1 MRTISACCA
10 PVHAGMRG
18 GFWFHWRCAADARPR
33 NRRPPF
39 SGSPS
44 VEKLVSLCK
53 RKGFIFQ
60 SSGIYGGINGCWDF
74 GPLGVELKRNL
85 KNDWWYRF
93 VQTRD
98 DMVGLDA
105 SIITH
110 PEVWVASGHV
120 ENFHDML
127 VDCKDC
133 RKRFRQDHLETEKC
147 PECGGELTEPKAFN
161 SMLRTRLGVSD
172 DSSVETYLRPETCQ
186 SIFVDFKDVYS
197 STRVKI
203 PFGIAQIG
211 KSFRNEVNPRNF
223 IFRSR
228 EFEQMEIEY
237 FCREEDEER
246 LFDQWQKDIWSWYLG
261 LGIKESHLR
270 WYEHPKESLA
280 HYSKRTVDVEYEFPF
295 GWGELQGLANRGT
308 FDLNAHSKHSGKDLS
323 FFDAEKN
330 ERFVPTVL
338 EPSAGADRTTLAVL
352 CDAYDEE
359 DVGGETRVVMRFAPK
374 LAPIKAAILPL
385 VKKDGLAEL
394 ADGLEKKLR
403 RKFNTY
409 YDHAG
414 AIGRRYRRQDEIG
427 TPYCVCVDFD
437 TKENGTVTVR
447 DRDSMEQVR
456 VHMDELAAYIEKRVS
471 FDQE

>member
-1 MRTISACCA
+1 MQRTGAFFCFL
-10 PVHAGMRG
+10 R
-18 GFWFHWRCAADARPR
+18 FHQFKETVFMDKMDK
-33 NRRPPF
+33 
-39 SGSPS
+39 
-44 VEKLVSLCK
+44 VVSLCK

-85 KNDWWYRF
+85 KNDWWYTF
-93 VQTRD
+93 VQLRE

-110 PEVWVASGHV
+110 PQVWVASGHV

-127 VDCKDC
+127 VDCKSC
-133 RKRFRQDHLETEKC
+133 KKRFRADHVESERC
-147 PECGGELTEPKAFN
+147 PDCGGELTEPRAFN

-172 DSSVETYLRPETCQ
+172 DTAVETYLRPETCQ
-186 SIFVDFKDVYS
+186 SIFVDFKEVYS
-197 STRVKI
+197 SARVKL

-237 FCREEDEER
+237 FCREEEEEQV
-246 LFDQWQKDIWSWYLG
+246 FASWQEAIWKWYLSIG
-261 LGIKESHLR
+261 LKETRMR

-308 FDLNAHSKHSGKDLS
+308 FDLTQHSKHSGKDLR
-323 FFDAEKN
+323 FFDPEKN
-330 ERFVPTVL
+330 ERLIPTVI
-338 EPSAGADRTTLAVL
+338 EPSAGVDRTILALL
-352 CDAYDEE
+352 CEAYDEE
-359 DVGGETRVVMRFAPK
+359 EVEGETRVVMRFSPRM
-374 LAPIKAAILPL
+374 APIKAGVFPL
-385 VKKDGLAEL
+385 VKKGGLAEV
-394 ADGLEKKLR
+394 ARELELKLR
-403 RKFNTY
+403 RKFPTV
-409 YDHAG
+409 YDDSG

-427 TPYCVCVDFD
+427 TPYCVCVDFE
-437 TKENGTVTVR
+437 TLENGTVTIR
-447 DRDSMEQVR
+447 DRDTMEQVR
-456 VHMDELAAYIEKRVS
+456 LPMDQVAAYIGQRVS
-471 FDQE
+471 IERD

>member
-1 MRTISACCA
+1 MDK
-10 PVHAGMRG
+10 V
-18 GFWFHWRCAADARPR
+18 
-33 NRRPPF
+33 
-39 SGSPS
+39 
-44 VEKLVSLCK
+44 VSLCK

-85 KNDWWYRF
+85 KNDWWYTF
-93 VQTRD
+93 VQLRE

-110 PEVWVASGHV
+110 PQVWVASGHV

-127 VDCKDC
+127 VDCKSC
-133 RKRFRQDHLETEKC
+133 KKRFRADHVESERC
-147 PECGGELTEPKAFN
+147 PDCGGELTEPRAFN

-172 DSSVETYLRPETCQ
+172 DTAVETYLRPETCQ
-186 SIFVDFKDVYS
+186 SIFVDFKEVYS
-197 STRVKI
+197 TARVKL

-237 FCREEDEER
+237 FCREEEEEQV
-246 LFDQWQKDIWSWYLG
+246 FASWQEAIWQWYLSIG
-261 LGIKESHLR
+261 LKETRMR

-308 FDLNAHSKHSGKDLS
+308 FDLTQHSKHSGKDLR
-323 FFDAEKN
+323 FFAPEKN
-330 ERFVPTVL
+330 ERLIPTVI
-338 EPSAGADRTTLAVL
+338 EPSAGVDRTILALL
-352 CDAYDEE
+352 CEAYDEE
-359 DVGGETRVVMRFAPK
+359 EVEGETRVVMRFSPRM
-374 LAPIKAAILPL
+374 APIKAGVFPL
-385 VKKDGLAEL
+385 VKKGGLAEV
-394 ADGLEKKLR
+394 ARELELKLR
-403 RKFNTY
+403 RKFPTV
-409 YDHAG
+409 YDDSG

-427 TPYCVCVDFD
+427 TPYCVCVDFE
-437 TKENGTVTVR
+437 TQENGTVTIR
-447 DRDSMEQVR
+447 DRDTMEQVR
-456 VHMDELAAYIEKRVS
+456 LPMDQVAAYIGQRVS
-471 FDQE
+471 IERD

>member
-1 MRTISACCA
+1 MQRTGAFFCFL
-10 PVHAGMRG
+10 R
-18 GFWFHWRCAADARPR
+18 FHQFKETVFMDKMDK
-33 NRRPPF
+33 
-39 SGSPS
+39 
-44 VEKLVSLCK
+44 VVSLCK

-85 KNDWWYRF
+85 KNDWWYTF
-93 VQTRD
+93 VQLRE

-110 PEVWVASGHV
+110 PQVWVASGHV

-127 VDCKDC
+127 VDCKSC
-133 RKRFRQDHLETEKC
+133 KKRFRADHVESERC
-147 PECGGELTEPKAFN
+147 PDCGGELTEPRAFN

-172 DSSVETYLRPETCQ
+172 DTAVETYLRPETCQ
-186 SIFVDFKDVYS
+186 SIFVDFKEVYS
-197 STRVKI
+197 SARVKL

-237 FCREEDEER
+237 FCREEEEEQV
-246 LFDQWQKDIWSWYLG
+246 FASWQEAIWQWYLSIG
-261 LGIKESHLR
+261 LKETRMR

-308 FDLNAHSKHSGKDLS
+308 FDLTQHSKHSGKDLR
-323 FFDAEKN
+323 FFDPEKN
-330 ERFVPTVL
+330 ERLIPTVI
-338 EPSAGADRTTLAVL
+338 EPSAGVDRTILALL
-352 CDAYDEE
+352 CEAYDEE
-359 DVGGETRVVMRFAPK
+359 EVEGETRVVMRFSPRM
-374 LAPIKAAILPL
+374 APIKAGVFPL
-385 VKKDGLAEL
+385 VKKGGLAEV
-394 ADGLEKKLR
+394 ARELELKLR
-403 RKFNTY
+403 RKFPTV
-409 YDHAG
+409 YDDSG

-427 TPYCVCVDFD
+427 TPYCVCVDFE
-437 TKENGTVTVR
+437 TLENGTVTIR
-447 DRDSMEQVR
+447 DRDTMEQVR
-456 VHMDELAAYIEKRVS
+456 LPMDQVAAYIGQRVS
-471 FDQE
+471 IERD

>member
-1 MRTISACCA
+1 M
-10 PVHAGMRG
+10 
-18 GFWFHWRCAADARPR
+18 
-33 NRRPPF
+33 
-39 SGSPS
+39 
-44 VEKLVSLCK
+44 EKIVSLCK

-85 KNDWWYRF
+85 KEDWWYNF

-110 PEVWVASGHV
+110 PAVWVASGHV
-120 ENFHDML
+120 EAFHDML

-133 RKRFRQDHLETEKC
+133 RKRFREDHLETKKC
-147 PECGGELTEPKAFN
+147 PDCGGELTEPKAFN

-172 DSSVETYLRPETCQ
+172 DTAVETFLRPETCQ

-197 STRVKI
+197 SVRVKI

-237 FCREEDEER
+237 FCREQDEEK
-246 LFDQWQKDIWSWYLG
+246 LFDQWQGDIWKWYLDLG
-261 LGIKESHLR
+261 LTESKMR
-270 WYEHPKESLA
+270 WFEHPKETLA

-308 FDLNAHSKHSGKDLS
+308 YDLTQHSKHSGKDLS
-323 FFDAEKN
+323 FFDTETN

-352 CDAYDEE
+352 CNAYDEE
-359 DVGGETRVVMRFAPK
+359 EVQGETRVVMRFAPK
-374 LAPIKAAILPL
+374 LAPIKAAVLPL
-385 VKKDGLAEL
+385 VKKEGLAEL
-394 ADGLEKKLR
+394 AQDLEKKLR
-403 RKFNTY
+403 KKFVTY

-414 AIGRRYRRQDEIG
+414 AIGRRYRRMDEVG
-427 TPYCVCVDFD
+427 TPYGICVDFD
-437 TKENGTVTVR
+437 TKENGTVTIR
-447 DRDSMEQVR
+447 DRDTMEQVR
-456 VHMDELAAYIEKRVS
+456 VPMDEVAAWIQQRVS
-471 FDQE
+471 FERE

>member
-1 MRTISACCA
+1 M
-10 PVHAGMRG
+10 
-18 GFWFHWRCAADARPR
+18 
-33 NRRPPF
+33 
-39 SGSPS
+39 
-44 VEKLVSLCK
+44 EKIVSLCK

-85 KNDWWYRF
+85 KNDWWYNF

-110 PEVWVASGHV
+110 PQVWVASGHV

-133 RKRFRQDHLETEKC
+133 RKRFRQDHLETERC

-186 SIFVDFKDVYS
+186 SIFVDFKEVYS
-197 STRVKI
+197 STRVRI

-228 EFEQMEIEY
+228 EFEQMEIEF
-237 FCREEDEER
+237 FCRLEEEDAW
-246 LFDQWQKDIWSWYLG
+246 FDRWQADIWKWYLD
-261 LGIKESHLR
+261 LGIKESGLR

-308 FDLNAHSKHSGKDLS
+308 FDLTAHGTHSGKDLS

-330 ERFVPTVL
+330 ERFVPTVI

-359 DVGGETRVVMRFAPK
+359 EVSGETRVVMRFAPK

-385 VKKDGLAEL
+385 VKKDGLAEI
-394 ADGLEKKLR
+394 AEELEKKLR

-409 YDHAG
+409 YDQAG

-427 TPYCVCVDFD
+427 TPYCVCVDFE

-447 DRDSMEQVR
+447 DRDTMEQAR
-456 VHMDELAAYIEKRVS
+456 VPMDELADYIGTRVS
-471 FDQE
+471 FERE